1 MHTLPFSL
9 SHSILRSFFVLSLSL
24 SFFSRRRDTGAR
36 ARPRCKNAH
45 CYANV
50 GECTHAP
57 VFLLDQK
64 KRVGIKG
71 ETERRENRCY
81 IYLGCRRSWLRCV
94 RLSSTRVH
102 GRNQLSFS
110 MTLEFDENRCFLLRR
125 TRRIRLLSC
134 LLIFLN
140 ISILLYSYFHAEQ
153 STLSN
158 WHFI

>member
-1 MHTLPFSL
+1 MHTLPFFL
-9 SHSILRSFFVLSLSL
+9 SHSILRSFFVLFLSL

-110 MTLEFDENRCFLLRR
+110 TTLDNSMKIDAFSFDELEESVYYPVC
-125 TRRIRLLSC
+125 
-134 LLIFLN
+134 
-140 ISILLYSYFHAEQ
+140 
-153 STLSN
+153 
-158 WHFI
+158 